1 MLLTEHH
8 FEFPSLKGDCTGS
21 SESELTLKSVL
32 YVAFFLFFC
41 HFPIRC
47 SGSGVILIVS
57 IPDICVLPYFL
68 YSHEYR
74 LTRNTVYCAI
84 LSDQIVVGCP
94 LGVPISY
101 YMSVIMYYRIS
112 KKSDL
117 LNKILLNLNSSCTR
131 SHITLQVCAKNLNF

>member
-1 MLLTEHH
+1 MSVMLLTENH
-8 FEFPSLKGDCTGS
+8 FEFPSLKGDCTGL
-21 SESELTLKSVL
+21 SESELTLKALL
-32 YVAFFLFFC
+32 YATFFLFFC

-57 IPDICVLPYFL
+57 IPVLLLPYFL

-84 LSDQIVVGCP
+84 LSDQIVVGFP

-101 YMSVIMYYRIS
+101 
-112 KKSDL
+112 
-117 LNKILLNLNSSCTR
+117 
-131 SHITLQVCAKNLNF
+131 

>member
-1 MLLTEHH
+1 MSFMLLTEHH
-8 FEFPSLKGDCTGS
+8 FEFPSLKGDCRGS
-21 SESELTLKSVL
+21 SESESALTLKALL
-32 YVAFFLFFC
+32 YVTFSC
-41 HFPIRC
+41 SIRC

-74 LTRNTVYCAI
+74 LTRNIVYCAN

-101 YMSVIMYYRIS
+101 YRGYIIFAFSVIVS
-112 KKSDL
+112 VCLSVG
-117 LNKILLNLNSSCTR
+117 R
-131 SHITLQVCAKNLNF
+131 SVNFFYVKDFSAAT